1 MVTLFDFEQ
10 NGGYALRRIPM
21 IMRLK
26 LDVCCLRI
34 SLAAWQALSRDERE
48 ELVAMPFAS
57 DEQRATFRT
66 RLATMLAPH
75 ADDPEMAV
83 EQAGIDPSP
92 AWQQKDTVPQDVI
105 DTLDALSLPAI
116 TQVQWANLNELQ
128 RFALSKL
135 TRPGHRNAKLLSAL
149 REFGLG

>member
-10 NGGYALRRIPM
+10 NGGYALRRVPM
-21 IMRLK
+21 VMRLK
-26 LDVCCLRI
+26 LDVCGLRI

-57 DEQRATFRT
+57 DEQRAAFRAC
-66 RLATMLAPH
+66 LNTMLAPY
-75 ADDPEMAV
+75 ANDPEKAV
-83 EQAGIDPSP
+83 AQVDIDPSP
-92 AWQQKDTVPQDVI
+92 PWQQKDTVPQDVI

-116 TQVQWANLNELQ
+116 DQAQWANLNELQ

-135 TRPGHRNAKLLSAL
+135 TRPGHRNAKLLPAL
-149 REFGLG
+149 QEFGLG